1 MDTLFGVLIMKE
13 KIEACFNRLQ
23 GLDIKP
29 TLTNMETLVQT
40 LYDLRDVY
48 NELERMEQDGRAAVD
63 SCERDNH

>member
-1 MDTLFGVLIMKE
+1 MKE

-40 LYDLRDVY
+40 MYDLRDVY
-48 NELERMEQDGRAAVD
+48 NELERMERDGRAAANT
-63 SCERDNH
+63 EGREDN

>member
-1 MDTLFGVLIMKE
+1 MKE

-40 LYDLRDVY
+40 LYELREVF
-48 NELERMEQDGRAAVD
+48 NELERMEQDGRSAVD
-63 SCERDNH
+63 SSERDGH